1 MKVYILAVT
10 SGKYMYPVG
19 NGKLYKSKT
28 AAKKALKKYFE
39 ENPNTIDGISNAK
52 ILCADNW
59 HEE

>member
-1 MKVYILAVT
+1 
-10 SGKYMYPVG
+10 MYPVG

-52 ILCADNW
+52 ILCADNCMKNKRGGGIDV
-59 HEE
+59 